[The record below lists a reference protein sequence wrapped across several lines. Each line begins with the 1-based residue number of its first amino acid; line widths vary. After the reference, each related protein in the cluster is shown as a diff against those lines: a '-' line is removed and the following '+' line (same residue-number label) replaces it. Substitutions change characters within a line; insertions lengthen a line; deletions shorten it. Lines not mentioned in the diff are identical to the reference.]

1 MLTWVPSEHSTAGLV
16 CIRTR
21 MLTTERL
28 EAVGIDGQKLALTAG
43 NLGDG
48 GSARDALSRQVRRRE
63 RKMRNPEDAAQ
74 KKQAEARRKRIRRV
88 ELDHEDRDRLR
99 KLARSRDEFKLELEP
114 TPEGLRETAKDS
126 TPRSAKAAGLKLR
139 KLTNT
144 FYERLL
150 HPGYGGV
157 THEELEDV
165 VVKSK
170 AWDMPALRANG
181 VVEGSWITRT
191 RRLQRCGGSLHQ
203 ISGSDPA
210 HHAYPCG
217 FIVECDSSDE
227 CDPRGRRLDSEVE
240 SEVEE

>member
-1 MLTWVPSEHSTAGLV
+1 VEGQSLTVARNVW
-16 CIRTR
+16 
-21 MLTTERL
+21 
-28 EAVGIDGQKLALTAG
+28 TAG
-43 NLGDG
+43 NWEL
-48 GSARDALSRQVRRRE
+48 RRALSRQVRRRE
-63 RKMRNPEDAAQ
+63 RSMRNPDDAAQ

-217 FIVECDSSDE
+217 FAVECDSSDE